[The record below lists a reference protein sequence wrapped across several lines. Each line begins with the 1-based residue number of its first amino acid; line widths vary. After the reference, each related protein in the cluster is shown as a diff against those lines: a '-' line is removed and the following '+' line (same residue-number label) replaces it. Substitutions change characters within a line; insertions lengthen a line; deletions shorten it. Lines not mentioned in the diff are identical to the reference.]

1 MKDKELVSEKKVEE
15 SFSLKQIID
24 KQRLELDK
32 LKKKQEVTQDQLT
45 IKEGEI
51 RQIQEDFNV
60 YKKKNKVQGD

>member
-45 IKEGEI
+45 NKEGEI
-51 RQIQEDFNV
+51 RQIQEDFNA